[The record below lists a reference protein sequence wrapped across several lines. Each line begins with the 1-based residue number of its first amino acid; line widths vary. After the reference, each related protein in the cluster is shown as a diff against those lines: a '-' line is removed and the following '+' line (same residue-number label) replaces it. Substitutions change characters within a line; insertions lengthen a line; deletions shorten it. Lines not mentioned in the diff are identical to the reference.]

1 MQYVHSDHR
10 QECAAECL
18 RPTHARVASSRPG
31 TARWCVICQCPLWG
45 THTAF
50 VFLRGQPP
58 GNRNNGGDSFGVEFL
73 TTGLYRLPACI
84 NAAARW
90 AATMSSDMHIDGDGP
105 TVFAHAC
112 KMGLEG
118 IVSKRKGSTYRS
130 GRSPDLLKSKN
141 SACEAVRREEE

>member
-1 MQYVHSDHR
+1 MIDIASGEVEDR
-10 QECAAECL
+10 EWRRRAPG
-18 RPTHARVASSRPG
+18 RPAGAFASGEVEDREWRRSAPG
-31 TARWCVICQCPLWG
+31 R
-45 THTAF
+45 AF

-112 KMGLEG
+112 KMGVLSENSIRLG
-118 IVSKRKGSTYRS
+118 IRVARQNHRMIGA
-130 GRSPDLLKSKN
+130 D
-141 SACEAVRREEE
+141 ACCPALTRNVHR

>member
-1 MQYVHSDHR
+1 M
-10 QECAAECL
+10 
-18 RPTHARVASSRPG
+18 
-31 TARWCVICQCPLWG
+31 CPLWG
-45 THTAF
+45 AHTAF

-90 AATMSSDMHIDGDGP
+90 AATMDMHIDGDGP

-118 IVSKRKGSTYRS
+118 IVSRSARIPPTVSVARPTGSR
-130 GRSPDLLKSKN
+130 
-141 SACEAVRREEE
+141 